1 MHPHIRKV
9 EVAVFSDCFDF
20 FLLSIGNFER
30 ALASTSCAIPD
41 VMLMVDQS
49 SRSIIMLETRLLSR
63 MKISVLTDIS
73 ILGFYGYIGYIID
86 ISVNIFIGI
95 SIYRKLNCGDQSII
109 VGSNQNFKY
118 SHLNISLIYHD
129 ISQIFY

>member
-30 ALASTSCAIPD
+30 ALASMSCAIPD

-49 SRSIIMLETRLLSR
+49 SRFIIMLETRLLSR
-63 MKISVLTDIS
+63 MKISVSTDIS

-95 SIYRKLNCGDQSII
+95 SIYQKLNCCDQSII
-109 VGSNQNFKY
+109 VGLNQDFKY
-118 SHLNISLIYHD
+118 GHLNISLIYHD